1 MLLPL
6 LALVLFV
13 SNANAQTATT
23 GGAQTDGNSSKL
35 RQQMELLQEQKKT
48 AVTQVRTDA
57 KAMIQAKKDEFKIRI
72 QTIKD
77 QRKKLLVER
86 IDAKLAQVN
95 AKHTSRFSDV
105 LTRLQGFLDKIKQ
118 STTDTKVLDDVA
130 VAQTAIDTAKAAV
143 ETQAA
148 KIYTMTIADDS
159 TLKLNAGTT
168 VSQLR
173 LDLMAVH
180 KLVVDAKQAVQK
192 LNTDRKLMKKEATSS
207 ANL

>member
-1 MLLPL
+1 MTGKLIFILVPFFLLI
-6 LALVLFV
+6 FV
-13 SNANAQTATT
+13 SSVSAQIATDS
-23 GGAQTDGNSSKL
+23 AIKL
-35 RQQMELLQEQKKT
+35 KQQMQLIQDQKKT
-48 AVTQVRTDA
+48 AVKEVRTDA
-57 KAMIQAKKDEFKIRI
+57 KAMIQAKRDEFKTRI

-86 IDAKLAQVN
+86 IDTKLAQVN
-95 AKHTSRFSDV
+95 AKHTSRFSEV

-130 VAQTAIDTAKAAV
+130 VAQTAIDTAKTAV
-143 ETQAA
+143 EAQAA
-148 KIYTMTIADDS
+148 KPYTMTIADDS
-159 TLKLNAGTT
+159 ALKANAGTT

-192 LNTDRKLMKKEATSS
+192 LNTDRKLMKNEAANS